1 VNNHPFTSKEA
12 LMSLLVIV
20 LLVLAL
26 VTGVLGAVVKGI
38 AWLVFIAIALFVGGL
53 VLGWR
58 QRRGGSSTASTL

>member
-1 VNNHPFTSKEA
+1 
-12 LMSLLVIV
+12 MSLLVIL

-26 VTGVLGAVVKGI
+26 ATGVLGVVVKGI
-38 AWLVFIAIALFVGGL
+38 AWLVFIAIALLVGGL